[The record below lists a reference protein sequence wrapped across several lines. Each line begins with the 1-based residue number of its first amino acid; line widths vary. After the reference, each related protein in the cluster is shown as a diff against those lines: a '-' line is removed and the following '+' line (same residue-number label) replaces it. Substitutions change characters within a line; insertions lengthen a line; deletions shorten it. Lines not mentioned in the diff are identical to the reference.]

1 MEEEVNRVDYQRICD
16 RIARKAIRYAKTMAA
31 EDETDL
37 PLKQRREH
45 WINVYLDESL
55 PEFDADAL
63 LETTSH
69 ADAFEKSSGRPA
81 PSRDIAARHA
91 FQADVW
97 AAISRVEGASL

>member
-1 MEEEVNRVDYQRICD
+1 MTPDEYQRICD

-69 ADAFEKSSGRPA
+69 ADAFEKSSGRPT